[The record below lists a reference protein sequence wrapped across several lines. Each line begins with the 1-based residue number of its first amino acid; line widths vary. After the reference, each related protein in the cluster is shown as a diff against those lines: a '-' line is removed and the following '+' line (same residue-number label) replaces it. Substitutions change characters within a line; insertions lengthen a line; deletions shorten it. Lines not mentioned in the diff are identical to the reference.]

1 MHALNRQQAD
11 TEASSAELDALQ
23 QALRQKTALVHE
35 VDHRVKNNL
44 QLISSLFQI
53 QARRA
58 DPATRAVLMNMLA
71 RINAIAVVHRRLF
84 RGDDVERF
92 DLAAFVQDLLPEIAS
107 QEGGNVSVRLDL
119 ESTHVEARKAASLAL
134 IVNELVTNAFRHGF
148 PAGRAGNVCVA
159 TWEEDGRARIKI
171 TDDGVGMPRDGAGQ
185 GFGLT
190 IVELLCRQIGGRLER
205 LEQDSGVGIEVTLEG
220 VPQ

>member
-1 MHALNRQQAD
+1 M
-11 TEASSAELDALQ
+11 AELDALQ

-44 QLISSLFQI
+44 QLISSLFHI

-58 DPATRAVLMNMLA
+58 DPATRAVLTGVLA
-71 RINAIAVVHRRLF
+71 RINAIAVVHRRLY
-84 RGDDVERF
+84 RDDVERV
-92 DLAAFVQDLLPEIAS
+92 DVAAFVQDLLPEIAS

-119 ESTHVEARKAASLAL
+119 VSTYVEARKAASLAL
-134 IVNELVTNAFRHGF
+134 IINELITNAFRHGF
-148 PAGRAGNVCVA
+148 PDGLAGTVCVA
-159 TWEEDGRARIKI
+159 TREDGGCARIKI
-171 TDDGVGMPRDGAGQ
+171 VDDGVGMARDGDAR

-205 LEQDSGVGIEVTLEG
+205 LDQDRGVGIEVTLEDG
-220 VPQ
+220 PR